1 MSWVG
6 RAVMLAFVTV
16 LNFILAVIYIGV
28 GLPMIDIALS
38 MQQGPFSSVFSE
50 IKLVVPIVIGGLQL
64 GTILWVIA
72 GPVQRER
79 SRRVRP

>member
-1 MSWVG
+1 
-6 RAVMLAFVTV
+6 
-16 LNFILAVIYIGV
+16 
-28 GLPMIDIALS
+28 MIDIALS